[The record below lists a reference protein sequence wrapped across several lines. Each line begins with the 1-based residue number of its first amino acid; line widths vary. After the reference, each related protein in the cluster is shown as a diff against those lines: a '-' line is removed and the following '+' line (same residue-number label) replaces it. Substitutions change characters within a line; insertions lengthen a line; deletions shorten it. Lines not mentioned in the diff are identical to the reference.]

1 MAQEVLKLAQEV
13 FWGGQ
18 KMGEVNLNAGKR
30 GILQIESTVTTSTYN
45 IVH

>member
-18 KMGEVNLNAGKR
+18 KMGEVKLNRGKNR
-30 GILQIESTVTTSTYN
+30 DFTNRNYGN
-45 IVH
+45 K